1 MGYETFANRTSI
13 QQLDTQRGNWQI
25 IHIMTEKKIWLVGL
39 HMMNADTMIMFGGQ
53 AISDNNLK
61 FNHILKYKVTSNK
74 LSQCEPQLMK
84 ADKFFFNN
92 QNIVDKDSNCIY
104 SMGRDYIHK
113 ISLDKMTSYIPDV
126 GYVEYYSQ

>member
-1 MGYETFANRTSI
+1 
-13 QQLDTQRGNWQI
+13 
-25 IHIMTEKKIWLVGL
+25 MTEKKIWLVGL
-39 HMMNADTMIMFGGQ
+39 HMVNADTMIMFGGQ

-61 FNHILKYKVTSNK
+61 FAHILKYKVTSNK
-74 LSQCEPQLMK
+74 LTQCEPQLMK

-92 QNIVDKDSNCIY
+92 QNIVDKEANCIY